1 MTNPLIDLQTMLE
14 TTAARVEL
22 QIAAPWLQALLAEV
36 RLAPLQFLASVGLD
50 VLVSVLVFLVL
61 WFALSRYVRASLRG
75 IGARELWDEERKEGE
90 RTRVG
95 ILSKYLRNVAA
106 LLSAALFVSL
116 FVLEY
121 HVPVLEPA
129 ALGARDWLVGGG
141 VASILRIIV
150 VGFAINALLVLVRKT
165 ARALTP
171 TSGQRFERQIAR
183 AATIRS
189 VIESSMQVALLT
201 IFVLFVLSEFG
212 ANIGALLAGVG
223 ILGLAISF
231 GAQSLVKDLISGF
244 FILVENQ
251 FGVGDVVTLGG
262 LTGGVESINLR
273 ITTLR
278 DLEGRVHII
287 PNGAIDRVTVLSKEW
302 SRSVI
307 DVSVAYRTDLT
318 RALDVLKDE
327 AMVFYRDREWRWRL
341 IDPPDVLGVET
352 FGASGVVLRLMFK
365 TLPKEQWGVGR
376 EFRKRIKARFDA
388 EGIEIPFPHTTLYW
402 GEGQK
407 PDAGGRDAGQDAE
420 QGAEHSH
427 EGRRER
433 ELSGR

>member
-1 MTNPLIDLQTMLE
+1 MTNPLVDLQTMLE
-14 TTAARVEL
+14 TTAARIEL
-22 QIAAPWLQALLAEV
+22 QVLAPWFQALITSV
-36 RLAPLQFLASVGLD
+36 REAPIPFLISVGWDALTGA
-50 VLVSVLVFLVL
+50 LVFLFL
-61 WFALSRYVRASLRG
+61 WFVLSRYVSASLRG
-75 IGARELWDEERKEGE
+75 ISARELWDEERKEGE

-95 ILSKYLRNVAA
+95 VLAKYLRNLAA
-106 LLSAALFVSL
+106 LLAVFVFVSL
-116 FVLEY
+116 FVLDY

-141 VASILRIIV
+141 IASIVRIIV
-150 VGFAINALLVLVRKT
+150 VGLAINALLVVVRKT

-189 VIESSMQVALLT
+189 VIESSMQVTLLT

-251 FGVGDVVTLGG
+251 FGVGDVVTLAG

-287 PNGAIDRVTVLSKEW
+287 PNGTIDRVTVLSKEW

-307 DVSVAYRTDLT
+307 DVEVAYRTDLT

-341 IDPPDVLGVET
+341 IDPPDVLGVDA
-352 FGASGVVLRLMFK
+352 FGDSGVVLRLMFK

-376 EFRKRIKARFDA
+376 EFRKRIKARFDR
-388 EGIEIPFPHTTLYW
+388 EDIEIPFPHTMLYW
-402 GEGQK
+402 GEGQM
-407 PDAGGRDAGQDAE
+407 PGMPNQMSAAQRE
-420 QGAEHSH
+420 P
-427 EGRRER
+427 RER